1 MAFVATRPQRMDLKK
16 NNMLNWVFKPFDE
29 LTLTELYAIMQL
41 RQEVFIVEQN
51 CPYLDADGKDLKSY
65 HLLGYANDELIA
77 YSRIVKPG
85 VSYEEVSIGR
95 VVSSTRHRG
104 LAYGRQLMA
113 ESIAQIEKLYGP
125 MPIRIGAQQ
134 YLQKFYESFGFVRE
148 GEAYMEDGIPH
159 IIMVKG
165 QV

>member
-1 MAFVATRPQRMDLKK
+1 
-16 NNMLNWVFKPFDE
+16 MLNWVFKPFSE
-29 LTLTELYAIMQL
+29 LSLTELYSIMRL

-65 HLLGYANDELIA
+65 HLMGYAGDELVA

-85 VSYEEVSIGR
+85 VSYDEVSIGR
-95 VVSSTRHRG
+95 VVSSTQHRG

-113 ESIAQIEKLYGP
+113 ESIRQIEKLFGQV
-125 MPIRIGAQQ
+125 PIRIGAQQ

-148 GEAYMEDGIPH
+148 GETYLEDGIPH
-159 IIMVKG
+159 IIMRRDEANEK
-165 QV
+165 

>member
-1 MAFVATRPQRMDLKK
+1 
-16 NNMLNWVFKPFDE
+16 MLTWVFKPFAG
-29 LTLTELYAIMQL
+29 LSLNELYAIMKL

-65 HLLGYANDELIA
+65 HLMGYAGNELVA

-95 VVSSTRHRG
+95 VVSSTKHRG

-113 ESIAQIEKLYGP
+113 ESIKQIEKLYGTV
-125 MPIRIGAQQ
+125 PIRIGAQQ

-148 GEAYMEDGIPH
+148 GEPYLEDGIPH
-159 IIMVKG
+159 IIMLKPKN
-165 QV
+165 

>member
-1 MAFVATRPQRMDLKK
+1 
-16 NNMLNWVFKPFDE
+16 MLHWVYKPFSE
-29 LTLTELYAIMQL
+29 LTTTELYSIMRL

-65 HLLGYANDELIA
+65 HLMGYANDELVA

-95 VVSSTRHRG
+95 VVSSTKHRG
-104 LAYGRQLMA
+104 QAYGRQLMA
-113 ESIAQIEKLYGP
+113 ESIAQIEKLYGKA
-125 MPIRIGAQQ
+125 PIRIGAQQ
-134 YLQKFYESFGFVRE
+134 YLQSFYESFGFVRE
-148 GEAYMEDGIPH
+148 GEPYMEDGIPH

-165 QV
+165 RN

>member
-1 MAFVATRPQRMDLKK
+1 M
-16 NNMLNWVFKPFDE
+16 
-29 LTLTELYAIMQL
+29 
-41 RQEVFIVEQN
+41 
-51 CPYLDADGKDLKSY
+51 
-65 HLLGYANDELIA
+65 GYANDELVA